1 MKEPALQRPTSK
13 RPDRTR
19 LIPQLLACPVFAAS
33 CACRRSPSFNI
44 LGSFFPGWI
53 LCSLVAILV
62 TTLLHLVLYR
72 RRLEGHIKLLPLV
85 YVSLTFFFACVFWL
99 LFFE

>member
-1 MKEPALQRPTSK
+1 MKRPAL
-13 RPDRTR
+13 TR
-19 LIPQLLACPVFAAS
+19 LAPQCVAFSVFAAS

-53 LCSLVAILV
+53 LCTLSAILV

-72 RRLEGHIKLLPLV
+72 RRLEGQIKLLPLV